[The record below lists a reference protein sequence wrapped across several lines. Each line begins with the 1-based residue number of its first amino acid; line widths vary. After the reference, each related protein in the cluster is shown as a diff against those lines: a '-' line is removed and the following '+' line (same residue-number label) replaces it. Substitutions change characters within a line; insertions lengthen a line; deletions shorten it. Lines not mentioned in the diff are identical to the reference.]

1 MFNFILI
8 LFAFSLGTEGTGMLY
23 DFIPKKNDSAC
34 TILFVVYGRSVSR
47 FFALWTVCGRKRRN
61 SRTGIRW
68 QSILLS
74 ARPSVYLDNINDWRE
89 HKEAF
94 FYPHEKQ
101 KSISPVSA
109 SSTIS
114 VRNYISNYM
123 VFHDLS
129 FSNLAWWNIFIFGYV
144 FLIHTVSTQFFSI
157 SKHFRNAKANEK

>member
-1 MFNFILI
+1 
-8 LFAFSLGTEGTGMLY
+8 MLY

-34 TILFVVYGRSVSR
+34 TILFVVYGRSISR
-47 FFALWTVCGRKRRN
+47 FFALWTVCSRKWRN

-94 FYPHEKQ
+94 FYPYEEQ
-101 KSISPVSA
+101 KSISPVPA
-109 SSTIS
+109 SSTIPLRS
-114 VRNYISNYM
+114 YISNYM

-144 FLIHTVSTQFFSI
+144 HIFLLIEYTNVPYI
-157 SKHFRNAKANEK
+157 VPIYYNKNNVYLLNLYNLLL